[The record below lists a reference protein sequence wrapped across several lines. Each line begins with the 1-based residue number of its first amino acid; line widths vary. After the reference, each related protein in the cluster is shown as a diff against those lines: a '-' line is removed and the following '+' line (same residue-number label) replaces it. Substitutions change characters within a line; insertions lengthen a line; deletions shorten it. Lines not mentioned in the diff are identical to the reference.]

1 MSTDFHA
8 PLGNNRKDTRRRG
21 FPYARVFGAI
31 AWIAGIG
38 VVGGI
43 SVLPHVLPGRLADAV
58 VPEEPKVAAAPA
70 QPDASADQSTAHD
83 ILSSNGN
90 DGANVVKQMMPDGSV
105 VTKYTPKNRDGNGP
119 LVITNEKTQPTRMA
133 GVPNDDLIED
143 TPDGKLPRI
152 GSDGLRPFDYYARPW
167 SGARGTRIAIVVSG
181 LGISQTGTMR
191 AVRDLPE
198 EVTLAFAANGNSL
211 SRWVPEA
218 RRNGHEVLLQVPME
232 PFDYPDNNP
241 GPGTLLTGKNS
252 NANMTN
258 LHQAMARMNSYTGVM
273 NYLGGKF
280 LSTPQALQPV
290 MNEIAGRGLM
300 FLDDG
305 SIAQTLSGKVAD
317 SLSMPHAFADLTLDT
332 EVKQEAILRKL
343 DDLERIAQRNGSAI
357 GVASGFDESISAI
370 QKWATDAGGRGIEIV
385 GVSALANAPGKN

>member
-1 MSTDFHA
+1 LSTDFHA
-8 PLGNNRKDTRRRG
+8 PLGNNRQDTRRRG
-21 FPYARVFGAI
+21 FPYGRVFGALG
-31 AWIAGIG
+31 WVAGL
-38 VVGGI
+38 VVIGGI
-43 SVLPHVLPGRLADAV
+43 SVLPHILPNSLSNAI
-58 VPEEPKVAAAPA
+58 VPEEPTVAEVPQAEKP
-70 QPDASADQSTAHD
+70 ADQNTVPGM
-83 ILSSNGN
+83 ITNNGN
-90 DGANVVKQMMPDGSV
+90 DGANVVRQMMPDGTI
-105 VTKYTPKNRDGNGP
+105 VTKYIPKGRDNTGP
-119 LVITNEKTQPTRMA
+119 LVITNDKTQPARMA

-198 EVTLAFAANGNSL
+198 EITLAFAANGNSL

-241 GPGTLLTGKNS
+241 GPGTLLTGKGS
-252 NANMTN
+252 NANLTN

-273 NYLGGKF
+273 NYLGGKL

-290 MNEIAGRGLM
+290 MNDIAGRGLM

-332 EVKQEAILRKL
+332 DVNQEAILRKL

-370 QKWATDAGGRGIEIV
+370 QKWATEAGGRGIEIV
-385 GVSALANAPGKN
+385 GVSALANTPGKN